1 VFVPSFA
8 MSRLKVDVAVLG
20 SGFGGSLLSLI
31 LKRLGKRV
39 AVIDKASHPR
49 FSIGE
54 SSTPLAD
61 FVLSDLAKR
70 YDLASVLPLSSFGS
84 WRKAYP
90 GLRCGLKRGFS
101 YFGHERGQP
110 FNTDCSNANQLLVA
124 ASSNDTDSDTH
135 WHRGDVDGFLFQE
148 AVETGVDCFENTVV
162 TEIQG
167 RGEELWQLKLP
178 SPTGLVVV
186 DADFIVD
193 ATGAAG
199 VLLRHLGIADETHR
213 LRTNSAAIYSHFDS
227 VRTFASVLDDAGVD
241 TKPHPYACDN
251 AALHHV
257 LEDGWMWNLR
267 FSDGLVS
274 AGFAIDLNRER
285 SGASSVEADWE
296 ARLESYPTLAAQFAN
311 AASRPGVGLIRTNR
325 MQRLASAAGGS
336 RWLVLPHTAGF
347 IDPLHSTGIAH
358 TLSAIERIADM
369 FTNDG
374 RPPDAAVQCYSAAV
388 RSELM
393 FVDEL
398 VSGCYAALPNFRLF
412 TAWCM
417 LYFASAHSCEMRRIG
432 GETAFANGFL
442 GAAIGELRTI
452 ARDLRHELTA
462 AAKDGSVA
470 AIERFERQLATAIA
484 PFNSVGL
491 CDPAVK
497 NMYANTAPPRGLG
510 GT

>member
-1 VFVPSFA
+1 
-8 MSRLKVDVAVLG
+8 MSRLKVDVAILG

-31 LKRLGKRV
+31 LKRLDKRV
-39 AVIDKASHPR
+39 ALIDKATHPR

-70 YDLASVLPLSSFGS
+70 YDLPSVLPLSSFGT
-84 WRKAYP
+84 WQKTHP
-90 GLRCGLKRGFS
+90 ELRCGLKRGFS
-101 YFGHERGQP
+101 YFGHERGQS
-110 FNTDCSNANQLLVA
+110 FQTNASNANQLLVA

-135 WHRGDVDGFLFQE
+135 WHRGDVDSFLFRE
-148 AVETGVDCFENTVV
+148 AAGAGVDCFEDTTV

-167 RGEELWQLKLP
+167 RGEEPWQLQLA
-178 SPTGLVVV
+178 SPTGPVQVSADFVVV
-186 DADFIVD
+186 

-199 VLLRHLGIADETHR
+199 VLLRHLEITDETHR
-213 LRTNSAAIYSHFDS
+213 LRTNSGAIYSHFDS
-227 VRTFASVLDDAGVD
+227 VRTFDSVLDEAGVD

-257 LEDGWMWNLR
+257 LDDGWMWNLR

-274 AGFAIDLNRER
+274 AGFAIDLTREPSR
-285 SGASSVEADWE
+285 ATSVEADWE
-296 ARLESYPTLAAQFAN
+296 TRLEPYPALAAQFAD
-311 AASRPGVGLIRTNR
+311 ASPRPDIGLTRTSR
-325 MQRLASAAGGS
+325 MQRLAGAAGGS
-336 RWLVLPHTAGF
+336 RWLALPHTAGF

-358 TLSAIERIADM
+358 TLSAIERVADM
-369 FTNDG
+369 FTDCDQ
-374 RPPDAAVQCYSAAV
+374 PSDDAVKRYSEAV
-388 RSELM
+388 RSELV

-398 VSGCYAALPNFRLF
+398 VSGCYTALPNFRLF

-417 LYFASAHSCEMRRIG
+417 LYFASAHSCEMWRIG
-432 GETAFANGFL
+432 GETAFASGFL
-442 GAAIGELRTI
+442 GAAIGGLRKI
-452 ARDLRHELTA
+452 SQDLRGELTA
-462 AAKDGSVA
+462 AVEDGSAA
-470 AIERFERQLATAIA
+470 AIERFEQQVATAIA

-510 GT
+510 ES

>member
-1 VFVPSFA
+1 
-8 MSRLKVDVAVLG
+8 MNRLRVDVAVLG

-31 LKRLGKRV
+31 LKRLGKHV
-39 AVIDKASHPR
+39 ALIDKAVHPR

-70 YDLASVLPLSSFGS
+70 YDLPSVLPLSSFGT
-84 WRKAYP
+84 WQKTHP
-90 GLRCGLKRGFS
+90 ELRCGLKRGFS
-101 YFGHERGQP
+101 YFGHEPRQP
-110 FNTDCSNANQLLVA
+110 FQTDANHANQLLVA

-135 WHRGDVDGFLFQE
+135 WHRGDVDSFLFR
-148 AVETGVDCFENTVV
+148 ETAAAGVDCFENTAV
-162 TEIQG
+162 TEIHG
-167 RGEELWQLKLP
+167 RGQEAWQLELA
-178 SPTGLVVV
+178 SPAGSVRV
-186 DADFIVD
+186 DADFVVD

-199 VLLRHLGIADETHR
+199 VLLRHLEIADETAR

-227 VRTFASVLDDAGVD
+227 VRTFESVLNDAGIN
-241 TKPHPYACDN
+241 TRPHPYACDN

-257 LEDGWMWNLR
+257 LDDGWMWNLR

-274 AGFAIDLNRER
+274 AGFAIDLTREP
-285 SGASSVEADWE
+285 ADATSVEADWQT
-296 ARLESYPTLAAQFAN
+296 RLESYPALAAQFAN
-311 AASRPGVGLIRTNR
+311 AIPRPDIGFIRTRR
-325 MQRLASAAGGS
+325 MQRLAGAAGGS
-336 RWLVLPHTAGF
+336 RWLALPHTAGF

-369 FTNDG
+369 FTNHDQ
-374 RPPDAAVQCYSAAV
+374 PPDDAVKRYSAAV

-452 ARDLRHELTA
+452 ARDLRPELTA
-462 AAKDGSVA
+462 AAKDGSVV
-470 AIERFERQLATAIA
+470 AIERFERQLAAAIA

-510 GT
+510 GS